1 MPTRPKS
8 DPTRF
13 SFHIPG
19 IPARFSVVEFSVTES
34 ISLPFQLDVRITS
47 KEVIMKIAPAG
58 FVSARAGRVQVTGL
72 CSCQG
77 LVRKSS

>member
-1 MPTRPKS
+1 MPNRSKS

-34 ISLPFQLDVRITS
+34 ISLPFQLDV
-47 KEVIMKIAPAG
+47 KMNPG
-58 FVSARAGRVQVTGL
+58 GL
-72 CSCQG
+72 ATLTTLSRFLHRFG
-77 LVRKSS
+77 LHPPEQHLSLG